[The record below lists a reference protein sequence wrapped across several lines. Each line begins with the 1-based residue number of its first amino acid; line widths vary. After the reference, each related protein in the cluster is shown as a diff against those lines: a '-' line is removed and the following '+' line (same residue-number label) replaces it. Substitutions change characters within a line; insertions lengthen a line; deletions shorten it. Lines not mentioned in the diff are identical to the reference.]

1 MAEQSYGESLFDL
14 GVGVPGAGEGIIDLI
29 ELLKLPEIYQSYKDQ
44 DAMMP
49 VRDAL
54 RFIPN
59 VVSDVATFTG
69 DILSDIPAAVVDKAA
84 ATEFYNP
91 FSEEGQA
98 RNLERSKG
106 FLPYIPGVDFD
117 MNPLSD
123 RGADFASSL
132 ISGLTGLPSISRDN
146 PMVDSSLSQELIQDT
161 ASTIKLQ
168 EQQDLM
174 ALDADGDGFADVG
187 AEYAFDNT
195 PSFRTFALNNPDK
208 TYDDYNNLLTQKYNE
223 KMEEV
228 LPSSKYDEAYADLL
242 SKNSIAQFGYDAFDK
257 DFEMS
262 ELLGSGARKF
272 NMGNFG
278 IINQPAKY
286 VGAGEYFLPFME
298 YESPEKEALENL
310 TTVGEI
316 AYGIPALFKT
326 LFRKGAKQTPE
337 LDEAMKEYMRD

>member
-1 MAEQSYGESLFDL
+1 MAEKSYGESLFDL
-14 GVGVPGAGEGIIDLI
+14 GVGVPGASEGIVDLI
-29 ELLKLPEIYQSYKDQ
+29 EYLKLPEIYQSYKDQ

-69 DILSDIPAAVVDKAA
+69 DILSDIPAAVVDKAE

-106 FLPYIPGVDFD
+106 FLPYIPGVDFK

-132 ISGLTGLPSISRDN
+132 ISGFTGLPSISRDN
-146 PMVDSSLSQELIQDT
+146 PMTDTSLVDSMLTDT
-161 ASTIKLQ
+161 EATINSKYMP
-168 EQQDLM
+168 EFEKI
-174 ALDADGDGFADVG
+174 AI
-187 AEYAFDNT
+187 ESSNYTDNT
-195 PSFRTFALNNPDK
+195 MPAFSTFAVNNPNK
-208 TYDDYNNLLTQKYNE
+208 TIADYKQMQDDMYKSKYEELYDSNLASNYNKDFENLLAQ
-223 KMEEV
+223 
-228 LPSSKYDEAYADLL
+228 
-242 SKNSIAQFGYDAFDK
+242 NSQAKFGYNLFDK

-262 ELLGSGARKF
+262 ELLGTGARKF
-272 NMGNFG
+272 NIGNFG

-286 VGAGEYFLPFME
+286 VSDGEYFLPFME
-298 YESPEKEALENL
+298 YESPEKEALEDL
-310 TTVGEI
+310 TFVGDLLTGVPGLLKMI
-316 AYGIPALFKT
+316 SK
-326 LFRKGAKQTPE
+326 KGARQSPNME
-337 LDEAMKEYMRD
+337 EVINEYLRD

>member
-1 MAEQSYGESLFDL
+1 MADANLFDL

-69 DILSDIPAAVVDKAA
+69 DLALDIPGAVADKVAN
-84 ATEFYNP
+84 TTFYNP
-91 FSEEGQA
+91 LTEEGMR
-98 RNLERSKG
+98 RNTL
-106 FLPYIPGVDFD
+106 IPGIDFPD
-117 MNPLSD
+117 MLTE
-123 RGADFASSL
+123 RGKDTAASI
-132 ISGLTGLPSISRDN
+132 ISGFTGLPSITTNN

-168 EQQDLM
+168 EQQDLI

-187 AEYAFDNT
+187 ADYAIDNS

-242 SKNSIAQFGYDAFDK
+242 SKNSIAKFGYDLFDQ

-262 ELLGSGARKF
+262 ELLGPGVRKF
-272 NMGNFG
+272 DIGNFG
-278 IINQPAKY
+278 LINQPAKY
-286 VGAGEYFLPFME
+286 VSEGEYFLPFME
-298 YESPEKEALENL
+298 YESPEKKALEDL
-310 TTVGEI
+310 TFVGEI
-316 AYGIPALFKT
+316 AYGIPALLKT

-337 LDEAMKEYMRD
+337 LEEAMKEYMRD

>member
-1 MAEQSYGESLFDL
+1 MADANLFDL

-69 DILSDIPAAVVDKAA
+69 DLALDIPGAVADKVAN
-84 ATEFYNP
+84 TTFYNP
-91 FSEEGQA
+91 LTEEGMR
-98 RNLERSKG
+98 RNTL
-106 FLPYIPGVDFD
+106 IPGIDFPD
-117 MNPLSD
+117 MLTE
-123 RGADFASSL
+123 RGKDTAASI
-132 ISGLTGLPSISRDN
+132 ISGFTGLPSITTNN

-168 EQQDLM
+168 EQQDLI

-187 AEYAFDNT
+187 ADYAIDNS

-228 LPSSKYDEAYADLL
+228 LPSSKYDKAYADLL
-242 SKNSIAQFGYDAFDK
+242 SKNSIAKFGYDLFDQ
-257 DFEMS
+257 DVGAADY
-262 ELLGSGARKF
+262 LGPGVRKF
-272 NMGNFG
+272 DIGNFG
-278 IINQPAKY
+278 LINQPAKY
-286 VGAGEYFLPFME
+286 VSEGEYFLPFME
-298 YESPEKEALENL
+298 YESPEKKALEDL
-310 TTVGEI
+310 TFVGEI
-316 AYGIPALFKT
+316 AYGIPALLKT

-337 LDEAMKEYMRD
+337 LEEAMKEYMRD

>member
-1 MAEQSYGESLFDL
+1 MADANLFDL

-106 FLPYIPGVDFD
+106 FLPYIPGVDFQ

-132 ISGLTGLPSISRDN
+132 ISNLTGLPSISRDN

-208 TYDDYNNLLTQKYNE
+208 TADDYNNLLTQKYNE
-223 KMEEV
+223 KMEEI

-242 SKNSIAQFGYDAFDK
+242 SKNSMAKFGYDMFDQ

-262 ELLGSGARKF
+262 ELLGPGARKF
-272 NMGNFG
+272 NIGNFG

-286 VGAGEYFLPFME
+286 VGEGEYFLPFME

-310 TTVGEI
+310 TFVGDL
-316 AYGIPALFKT
+316 AYGIPGLVRSLSRT
-326 LFRKGAKQTPE
+326 GAKQTPE

>member
-69 DILSDIPAAVVDKAA
+69 DLALDIPGAVVDKARNID
-84 ATEFYNP
+84 FYNP
-91 FSEEGQA
+91 FTEEGMK
-98 RNLERSKG
+98 RNTL
-106 FLPYIPGVDFD
+106 IPGMDFPD
-117 MNPLSD
+117 MLTE
-123 RGADFASSL
+123 RGKDTAASI
-132 ISGLTGLPSISRDN
+132 ISGFTGLPSITTDN
-146 PMVDSSLSQELIQDT
+146 PMVDPSLSQELIQDT

-187 AEYAFDNT
+187 ADYAIDNS

-228 LPSSKYDEAYADLL
+228 LPSSKYDEAYSDLL
-242 SKNSIAQFGYDAFDK
+242 SKNSIAKFGYDAFDQ

-262 ELLGSGARKF
+262 ELLGPGARKF
-272 NMGNFG
+272 NIGNFG

-286 VGAGEYFLPFME
+286 VSEGEYFLPFME
-298 YESPEKEALENL
+298 YESPEKKALEDL
-310 TTVGEI
+310 TFVGEI
-316 AYGIPALFKT
+316 AYGIPALLKT
-326 LFRKGAKQTPE
+326 LFRKGAKQTPD
-337 LDEAMKEYMRD
+337 LDEAIKEYMRD